1 MKKYITIAALAAA
14 GAVCANAEES
24 LKWDISWAVGV
35 SPTLNADGFSGWT
48 VTATS
53 DKDYKN
59 TTVNAGTYTPNVNI
73 GDGSGTWTL
82 TLTFKNNTQSDFS
95 FNEITLDTFVFNSGG
110 VANNVDTFLRDIQFT
125 AVSDSVKIAES
136 TASLG
141 NSNGN
146 NNWENDTVLS
156 LATPVTIAAGE
167 TYSFNVTAAR
177 ASNEC
182 KGCFVGV
189 KSIILAIP
197 EPSTFGLLAGL
208 GALALVG
215 TRRRRK

>member
-1 MKKYITIAALAAA
+1 MKKYITIAALAVA

-24 LKWDISWAVGV
+24 LKWDISWATNV

-53 DKDYKN
+53 DKNYKN
-59 TTVNAGTYTPNVNI
+59 TTVNTGTYTPDVNI
-73 GDGSGTWTL
+73 GNGDGTWTL
-82 TLTFKNNTQSDFS
+82 ELTFTNKTQSDFT

-110 VANNVDTFLRDIQFT
+110 AANNADTFARDIQFT
-125 AVSDSVKIAES
+125 AISDSVTIAES
-136 TASLG
+136 TVSLG
-141 NSNGN
+141 NSYGN
-146 NNWENDTVLS
+146 ENWENDAVLS

-167 TYSFNVTAAR
+167 SYSFKVTAAKEN
-177 ASNEC
+177 SS
-182 KGCFVGV
+182 GCFVGV
-189 KSIILAIP
+189 KSIVLAIP